1 MDFSQ
6 YVQYVDDSANERAAR
21 YQALLDKA
29 RQQSVQAEPV
39 PSSSGSNPNS
49 FNGEALETIQNLQNQ
64 QNVQNLK
71 DGNKIPLNWST
82 WYYGGFPNAYQNLK
96 DIGTG
101 VVSMASHPIANAI
114 RFGKYELKNVKNTF
128 NEGRIL
134 GEMLKD
140 GNASLGDVVNQIGMM
155 GYVNPL
161 TATVR
166 DAADLWGKSYGVST
180 KTPTEFVKAGKQGG
194 LQGVVNKG
202 TQQVYDTANAM
213 FQNPVDVALDAVGLG
228 GGKILKGA
236 LSKTAIGKN
245 LKAGETV
252 EKGLN
257 VKTAGV
263 QKDINKLNDQLQ
275 VIKKDKNVDLE
286 DLVRRAEETGDW
298 TNVPVQQKQLLKNFS
313 DDYHTIAQK
322 HSPSTAVDP
331 EHMAISQNIARKN
344 NITYREA
351 EKQIQALKDS
361 VPEGTPVVT
370 IRSIQELGDVAKT
383 NELVNNLRKE
393 ANLNEVLT
401 PKVTY
406 TNEAKELI
414 KSVPEDSILSKEMN
428 YAGQS
433 QKVKDALDK
442 IAPELITPEKT
453 GLNIYN
459 DLVVKTGSPQAASD
473 LLRKAGIGGMRG
485 VEDSVT
491 TIFGGKAKGGY
502 NLKTDSISFFKD
514 ADNVTRAHELFHRSL
529 EQTSSV
535 PKVKAALEKG
545 LGKDYKLTRD
555 VMENLA
561 DEFLDY
567 AQTGKLVRPELQDLF
582 DIYLK
587 DVQKGSGKLQGITEL
602 ANQGDKLAQDY
613 VNAVEM
619 YKRGDIFPITHAL
632 AEAVDLKKLGG
643 RVDDLDR
650 IYAGKFST
658 REYGLTPYAEVAKS
672 LKRPSEF
679 LDGLSQQY
687 VGRSIKDELQ
697 GGTLNGKSVASAIEK
712 DNVYVPKSLLEGTD
726 TFQKIQEK
734 ASAKPINVD
743 DIAINKRVLK
753 ELSNQTKQ
761 VGKFFAQDWAND
773 LYAIAKSSMLAS
785 GTYLGA
791 NVIGGG
797 INAIMSSG
805 LHTLDDFA
813 RAIKTQGQLSKNLGT
828 YRNVSSLKDVKT
840 PWLKPIQTV
849 NKYTTG
855 AITEWLDRKTQ
866 NIFSEMAAHRQLRQK
881 GILPKDRLNA
891 LDELDAS
898 SLGDV
903 IEGIKAEAL
912 LNSTRTTLPRLAV
925 EIGSAQNPF
934 WRWNDTAARSTM
946 YMLEHHPITSNVILN
961 RVLADIGFDDEIQNR
976 LNLGVKSDKP
986 FVTYRFDERTGQI
999 KEGSLEWIPQMNT
1012 FKLIGTG
1019 LDMQEGFFKNPTQAP
1034 VFIKIANAFQG
1045 KDQYGR
1051 ALKRAERDPSG
1062 RLRHLYDGAK
1072 RYYISDNGIV
1082 EQGTSADEI
1091 VSTFAKETI
1100 GILNAANKTGLPVAG
1115 TLTGNKFYQPYGQS
1129 MFGSFG
1135 RDELNSNIISGGDP
1149 RKPRELADVMS
1160 SLLGYYEQPYIPRF
1174 ESNVPQFTKS
1184 SFGGLVRGQRYDL
1197 MKKMRGY

>member
-6 YVQYVDDSANERAAR
+6 YIQYVNDSADERAAH
-21 YQALLDKA
+21 YQNLLDNA
-29 RQQSVQAEPV
+29 RQQSVPV
-39 PSSSGSNPNS
+39 EATPSSSGGTSGS
-49 FNGEALETIQNLQNQ
+49 FNGKALEEIQNLQEQ
-64 QNVQNLK
+64 QNVQKLK

-101 VVSMASHPIANAI
+101 VVSLLSHLPSNAV

-166 DAADLWGKSYGVST
+166 DAADTWGKSYSVST
-180 KTPTEFVKAGKQGG
+180 KTPAEFVKAGKQGG
-194 LQGVVNKG
+194 LKGAAKKGV
-202 TQQVYDTANAM
+202 QQAYDTANAM
-213 FQNPVDVALDAVGLG
+213 FQNPVDVALDAMGLG
-228 GGKILKGA
+228 GAKILKGA
-236 LSKTAIGKN
+236 LSKTALGKSI
-245 LKAGETV
+245 KAGETV
-252 EKGLN
+252 EKGIN

-263 QKDINKLNDQLQ
+263 QKDINKLGDQLQ
-275 VIKKDKNVDLE
+275 VIKKDKNIDLE
-286 DLVRRAEETGDW
+286 DLVKRAEETGDW
-298 TNVPVQQKQLLKNFS
+298 TGVPVEQRKLLKNFS

-331 EHMAISQNIARKN
+331 EHLTVAQNIARKN

-351 EKQIQALKDS
+351 EKRITAL
-361 VPEGTPVVT
+361 
-370 IRSIQELGDVAKT
+370 
-383 NELVNNLRKE
+383 N
-393 ANLNEVLT
+393 
-401 PKVTY
+401 
-406 TNEAKELI
+406 
-414 KSVPEDSILSKEMN
+414 DSIPK
-428 YAGQS
+428 G
-433 QKVKDALDK
+433 VDK
-442 IAPELITPEKT
+442 NI
-453 GLNIYN
+453 GL
-459 DLVVKTGSPQAASD
+459 K
-473 LLRKAGIGGMRG
+473 
-485 VEDSVT
+485 
-491 TIFGGKAKGGY
+491 
-502 NLKTDSISFFKD
+502 
-514 ADNVTRAHELFHRSL
+514 
-529 EQTSSV
+529 
-535 PKVKAALEKG
+535 
-545 LGKDYKLTRD
+545 
-555 VMENLA
+555 NLA
-561 DEFLDY
+561 E
-567 AQTGKLVRPELQDLF
+567 
-582 DIYLK
+582 
-587 DVQKGSGKLQGITEL
+587 QGDEL
-602 ANQGDKLAQDY
+602 AKQVIDAKQGFHEGRL
-613 VNAVEM
+613 
-619 YKRGDIFPITHAL
+619 FPVTHAL

-650 IYAGKFST
+650 IYAGRFST

-672 LKRPSEF
+672 LKQPSEF

-697 GGTLNGKSVASAIEK
+697 SGTLNGKSVASAIEK
-712 DNVYVPKSLLEGTD
+712 DNVYIPKSSLEGAD
-726 TFQKIQEK
+726 TLQKIREK
-734 ASAKPINVD
+734 ASTKPINAD
-743 DIAINKRVLK
+743 DIAIDKRVLK
-753 ELSNQTKQ
+753 ELANQTKQ

-773 LYAIAKSSMLAS
+773 LYAITKGSMLAS

-805 LHTLDDFA
+805 LHTLDDLT
-813 RAIKTQGQLSKNLGT
+813 RALKTHGQLSKNLGT

-855 AITEWLDRKTQ
+855 AITELLDRKTQ
-866 NIFSEMAAHRQLRQK
+866 NIFSEMAAHRQLRQR

-961 RVLADIGFDDEIQNR
+961 RILADIGFGDEMQNR

-1034 VFIKIANAFQG
+1034 AFMKIANAFQG

-1072 RYYISDNGIV
+1072 RYYISDRGIV
-1082 EQGTSADEI
+1082 EQGTSADEVI
-1091 VSTFAKETI
+1091 STFAKETI
-1100 GILNAANKTGLPVAG
+1100 GILNAANKTGLPIAG

-1149 RKPRELADVMS
+1149 RKPRELADVLS
-1160 SLLGYYEQPYIPRF
+1160 SLIGYYEQPYIPKF
-1174 ESNVPQFTKS
+1174 ETNVPQFSKS
-1184 SFGGLVRGQRYDL
+1184 AFGGLVRGQRYDL

>member
-6 YVQYVDDSANERAAR
+6 YIQYVNDSADERAAH
-21 YQALLDKA
+21 YQNLLDNAK
-29 RQQSVQAEPV
+29 QQSIPV
-39 PSSSGSNPNS
+39 EAAPSSSGGTSGS
-49 FNGEALETIQNLQNQ
+49 FNGKALEEIQNLQKQ
-64 QNVQNLK
+64 QDVQKLK

-101 VVSMASHPIANAI
+101 VVSMFSHPIANAV

-166 DAADLWGKSYGVST
+166 DAADTWGKSYSVST
-180 KTPTEFVKAGKQGG
+180 KTPAEFVKAGKQGG
-194 LQGVVNKG
+194 LKGVVNKG
-202 TQQVYDTANAM
+202 VQQAYDTANAM
-213 FQNPVDVALDAVGLG
+213 FQNPVDVGLDLIGLG
-228 GGKILKGA
+228 GGKVLKSA
-236 LSKTAIGKN
+236 LSKTAIGKSI
-245 LKAGETV
+245 KAGETV
-252 EKGLN
+252 EKGVN

-263 QKDINKLNDQLQ
+263 QKDINKLGDQLQ
-275 VIKKDKNVDLE
+275 VIKKDKNIDLE
-286 DLVRRAEETGDW
+286 DLVKRAEETGDW
-298 TNVPVQQKQLLKNFS
+298 TGVPVEQKKLLKNFS

-322 HSPSTAVDP
+322 HSPSTTVDP
-331 EHMAISQNIARKN
+331 EHLTVAQNIARKN

-351 EKQIQALKDS
+351 EKRITAL
-361 VPEGTPVVT
+361 
-370 IRSIQELGDVAKT
+370 
-383 NELVNNLRKE
+383 N
-393 ANLNEVLT
+393 
-401 PKVTY
+401 
-406 TNEAKELI
+406 
-414 KSVPEDSILSKEMN
+414 DSIPQGVDRN
-428 YAGQS
+428 
-433 QKVKDALDK
+433 
-442 IAPELITPEKT
+442 I
-453 GLNIYN
+453 GL
-459 DLVVKTGSPQAASD
+459 
-473 LLRKAGIGGMRG
+473 
-485 VEDSVT
+485 
-491 TIFGGKAKGGY
+491 
-502 NLKTDSISFFKD
+502 
-514 ADNVTRAHELFHRSL
+514 
-529 EQTSSV
+529 
-535 PKVKAALEKG
+535 
-545 LGKDYKLTRD
+545 
-555 VMENLA
+555 ENLA
-561 DEFLDY
+561 E
-567 AQTGKLVRPELQDLF
+567 
-582 DIYLK
+582 
-587 DVQKGSGKLQGITEL
+587 QGDEL
-602 ANQGDKLAQDY
+602 AKQVIDAKQGFHEGRL
-613 VNAVEM
+613 
-619 YKRGDIFPITHAL
+619 FPITHAL
-632 AEAVDLKKLGG
+632 AEAVDLEKLGG

-658 REYGLTPYAEVAKS
+658 REYGLTPYAEVARS

-697 GGTLNGKSVASAIEK
+697 SGTLNGKSVASAIEK
-712 DNVYVPKSLLEGTD
+712 DNVYIPKSSLEGAD

-734 ASAKPINVD
+734 ASTKPVNAD
-743 DIAINKRVLK
+743 DIAIDKRVLK

-761 VGKFFAQDWAND
+761 IGKFFAQDWAND
-773 LYAIAKSSMLAS
+773 LYAITKGSMLAS

-805 LHTLDDFA
+805 LKTLDDFA
-813 RAIKTQGQLSKNLGT
+813 HALKTHGQLSKNLGT

-855 AITEWLDRKTQ
+855 AITEFLDRKTQ
-866 NIFSEMAAHRQLRQK
+866 NIFSEMAAHRQLRQR

-961 RVLADIGFDDEIQNR
+961 RILADIGFDDEMQNR
-976 LNLGVKSDKP
+976 LNLGVKSDKS

-999 KEGSLEWIPQMNT
+999 KEGYLEWMPQMNT

-1034 VFIKIANAFQG
+1034 VFMKIANAFQG

-1072 RYYISDNGIV
+1072 RYYISDRGIV
-1082 EQGTSADEI
+1082 EQGTSADEVI
-1091 VSTFAKETI
+1091 STFAKETI
-1100 GILNAANKTGLPVAG
+1100 GILNAANKTGLPIAG

-1160 SLLGYYEQPYIPRF
+1160 SLIGYYEQPYIPKF
-1174 ESNVPQFTKS
+1174 ETNVPQFSKS
-1184 SFGGLVRGQRYDL
+1184 AFGGLVRGQRYDL

>member
-6 YVQYVDDSANERAAR
+6 YIQYVDDSANKRAAR
-21 YQALLDKA
+21 YQNLFDNA
-29 RQQSVQAEPV
+29 RQTI
-39 PSSSGSNPNS
+39 SGTPNPGDDSNS
-49 FNGEALETIQNLQNQ
+49 FNGAALEKIQNLQNQ
-64 QNVQNLK
+64 QELQNLK
-71 DGNKIPLNWST
+71 DGNKVPLNWST

-101 VVSMASHPIANAI
+101 VVSLFGHPISNVV
-114 RFGKYELKNVKNTF
+114 RLGKYEWKNTKNTF

-166 DAADLWGKSYGVST
+166 DAADLWGQTYGVNT
-180 KTPTEFVKAGKQGG
+180 KTPAGFVKAGKQGG
-194 LQGVVNKG
+194 LKGIVNKG
-202 TQQVYDTANAM
+202 VQQVYDTANAM
-213 FQNPVDVALDAVGLG
+213 FQNPVDVALDFGGLG
-228 GGKILKGA
+228 GGKLLKNA
-236 LSKTAIGKN
+236 LSKTTIGKSI
-245 LKAGETV
+245 KAGETV

-275 VIKKDKNVDLE
+275 IIKKNKDINLE
-286 DLVRRAEETGDW
+286 DLVKRAEETGDW
-298 TNVPVQQKQLLKNFS
+298 TNVPVEQKQLLKTFS

-322 HSPSTAVDP
+322 HSPSTVVDP

-370 IRSIQELGDVAKT
+370 TRTIQELGDVAKT

-393 ANLNEVLT
+393 ANLEEVLA

-406 TNEAKELI
+406 SNDTKQLVKE
-414 KSVPEDSILSKEMN
+414 VPENSILSKEASF
-428 YAGQS
+428 AGQP
-433 QKVKDALDK
+433 QKVQDALNK

-453 GLNIYN
+453 GLDIYN
-459 DLVVKTGSPQAASD
+459 DLVVKTGSPQATND
-473 LLRKAGIGGMRG
+473 LLREAGVGGMRG
-485 VEDSVT
+485 VEDGVT
-491 TIFGGKAKGGY
+491 TIFGGKVKGGY
-502 NLKTDSISFFKD
+502 NRKTDSINFFKD
-514 ADNVTRAHELFHRSL
+514 ADDTTRAHELFHRSL

-535 PKVKAALEKG
+535 PKVKTALKKG
-545 LGKDYKLTRD
+545 LGKDYKLTKD
-555 VMENLA
+555 VIEKLT

-567 AQTGKLVRPELQDLF
+567 TQTGKLVQPELKELF

-587 DVQKGSGKLQGITEL
+587 DVQKDTRKLQGITEL

-613 VNAVEM
+613 VNAAEM

-632 AEAVDLKKLGG
+632 AEAVDLKKLGR

-658 REYGLTPYAEVAKS
+658 REYGLTPYTEVAKS

-687 VGRSIKDELQ
+687 VGRAIKDELQ
-697 GGTLNGKSVASAIEK
+697 IGTLNSKSVASAIEK
-712 DNVYVPKSLLEGTD
+712 DNVYIPKSLLEGAD

-734 ASAKPINVD
+734 ASTKPINVD
-743 DIAINKRVLK
+743 DIAIDKRVLK
-753 ELSNQTKQ
+753 ELANQTKQ

-773 LYAIAKSSMLAS
+773 LYAIAKSAMLAS

-791 NVIGGG
+791 NVIGGA
-797 INAIMSSG
+797 INTVMSSG

-813 RAIKTQGQLSKNLGT
+813 HALKTHGQLSKNLGT

-840 PWLKPIQTV
+840 PWLKPIQAV

-855 AITEWLDRKTQ
+855 AITEFLDRKTQ
-866 NIFSEMAAHRQLRQK
+866 NIFSEMAAHRQLRQR
-881 GILPKDRLNA
+881 GILPKDRLKA
-891 LDELDAS
+891 LEELDAN

-912 LNSTRTTLPRLAV
+912 LNSTRTTLPRLAIEV
-925 EIGSAQNPF
+925 GSAANPF

-961 RVLADIGFDDEIQNR
+961 RVLADIGFNDEMQNR
-976 LNLGVKSDKP
+976 LNLGVKTDKP

-1034 VFIKIANAFQG
+1034 TFMKIANAFQG

-1082 EQGTSADEI
+1082 EQSTVPDEVI
-1091 VSTFAKETI
+1091 STFAKETI
-1100 GILNAANKTGLPVAG
+1100 GILNAANKTGLPIAG
-1115 TLTGNKFYQPYGQS
+1115 SLTGNIFYQPYGQS

-1135 RDELNSNIISGGDP
+1135 QDELNSNILSGGDP
-1149 RKPRELADVMS
+1149 RKPRELPDVMS
-1160 SLLGYYEQPYIPRF
+1160 SLIGYYEKPYISRF
-1174 ESNVPQFTKS
+1174 ESDTPQFTKS
-1184 SFGGLVRGQRYDL
+1184 SLRGLLKGQRYDL
-1197 MKKMRGY
+1197 TKKIRGY

>member
-6 YVQYVDDSANERAAR
+6 YIQYVNDSADERAAN
-21 YQALLDKA
+21 YQTLLDNA
-29 RQQSVQAEPV
+29 RQQSVPV
-39 PSSSGSNPNS
+39 EVAPSNSGDTSGS
-49 FNGEALETIQNLQNQ
+49 FNGKALEEIQNLQEQ
-64 QNVQNLK
+64 ENVQKLK

-101 VVSMASHPIANAI
+101 VVSIVSHPIANAVK
-114 RFGKYELKNVKNTF
+114 FGKYELKNVKNTF

-166 DAADLWGKSYGVST
+166 DAADTWGKSYSVST
-180 KTPTEFVKAGKQGG
+180 KTPVEFVKAGKQGG
-194 LQGVVNKG
+194 LKGVAKKG
-202 TQQVYDTANAM
+202 VQQAYDTANAM
-213 FQNPVDVALDAVGLG
+213 FQNPVDVALDAMGLG
-228 GGKILKGA
+228 GAKILKGA
-236 LSKTAIGKN
+236 LSKTTLGKSI
-245 LKAGETV
+245 KAGETV
-252 EKGLN
+252 EKGIN

-263 QKDINKLNDQLQ
+263 QKDINKLGDQLQ
-275 VIKKDKNVDLE
+275 VIKKDKNIDLE
-286 DLVRRAEETGDW
+286 DLVKRAEETGDW
-298 TNVPVQQKQLLKNFS
+298 TGVPVKQKKLLKNFS

-322 HSPSTAVDP
+322 HSPSTVVDP
-331 EHMAISQNIARKN
+331 EHLTVAQNIARKN

-351 EKQIQALKDS
+351 EKRITAL
-361 VPEGTPVVT
+361 
-370 IRSIQELGDVAKT
+370 
-383 NELVNNLRKE
+383 N
-393 ANLNEVLT
+393 
-401 PKVTY
+401 
-406 TNEAKELI
+406 
-414 KSVPEDSILSKEMN
+414 DSIPK
-428 YAGQS
+428 G
-433 QKVKDALDK
+433 VDK
-442 IAPELITPEKT
+442 NI
-453 GLNIYN
+453 GL
-459 DLVVKTGSPQAASD
+459 K
-473 LLRKAGIGGMRG
+473 
-485 VEDSVT
+485 
-491 TIFGGKAKGGY
+491 
-502 NLKTDSISFFKD
+502 
-514 ADNVTRAHELFHRSL
+514 
-529 EQTSSV
+529 
-535 PKVKAALEKG
+535 
-545 LGKDYKLTRD
+545 
-555 VMENLA
+555 NLA
-561 DEFLDY
+561 E
-567 AQTGKLVRPELQDLF
+567 
-582 DIYLK
+582 
-587 DVQKGSGKLQGITEL
+587 QGDEL
-602 ANQGDKLAQDY
+602 AKQVIDAKQGFSEGRL
-613 VNAVEM
+613 
-619 YKRGDIFPITHAL
+619 FPVTHAL

-643 RVDDLDR
+643 RVDELDR

-672 LKRPSEF
+672 LKQPSEF

-697 GGTLNGKSVASAIEK
+697 NGTLNGKSVASTIEK
-712 DNVYVPKSLLEGTD
+712 DNVYVPKTALEGTD

-734 ASAKPINVD
+734 ASPKPINAD
-743 DIAINKRVLK
+743 DIAIDKRVLK
-753 ELSNQTKQ
+753 ELTNQTKQ

-773 LYAIAKSSMLAS
+773 LYAITKGSMLAS

-791 NVIGGG
+791 NAIGGSL
-797 INAIMSSG
+797 NAIMSSG
-805 LHTLDDFA
+805 LHTLDDFT
-813 RAIKTQGQLSKNLGT
+813 RALKTHGQLSKNLGT

-855 AITEWLDRKTQ
+855 AITELLDRKVQ

-881 GILPKDRLNA
+881 GILPKDRLNT
-891 LDELDAS
+891 LNELDAS

-961 RVLADIGFDDEIQNR
+961 RILADIGFDDEMQNR

-999 KEGSLEWIPQMNT
+999 KEGSLEWMPQMNT

-1034 VFIKIANAFQG
+1034 AFMKIANAFQG

-1072 RYYISDNGIV
+1072 RYYISDRGIV
-1082 EQGTSADEI
+1082 EQGTSADEVI
-1091 VSTFAKETI
+1091 STFAKETI
-1100 GILNAANKTGLPVAG
+1100 GILNAANKTGLPIAG
-1115 TLTGNKFYQPYGQS
+1115 ALTGNKFYQPYGQS

-1149 RKPRELADVMS
+1149 RKPRGLTDVMS
-1160 SLLGYYEQPYIPRF
+1160 SLLGYYEQPYIPKF
-1174 ESNVPQFTKS
+1174 ESDVPQFTKS

>member
-6 YVQYVDDSANERAAR
+6 YIQYVNDSADERAAH
-21 YQALLDKA
+21 YQNLLDNA
-29 RQQSVQAEPV
+29 RQQSVPV
-39 PSSSGSNPNS
+39 EAAPSSSGGASGS
-49 FNGEALETIQNLQNQ
+49 FNGKALEEIQNLQKQ
-64 QNVQNLK
+64 QDVQNLK
-71 DGNKIPLNWST
+71 NGNKVPLNWST
-82 WYYGGFPNAYQNLK
+82 WYYGGFPNASQNLK

-101 VVSMASHPIANAI
+101 VVSMFSHPIANAV

-166 DAADLWGKSYGVST
+166 DAADTWGKSYSVST
-180 KTPTEFVKAGKQGG
+180 KTPAEFVKAGKQGG
-194 LQGVVNKG
+194 LKGVVNKG
-202 TQQVYDTANAM
+202 VQQAYDTANAM
-213 FQNPVDVALDAVGLG
+213 FQNPVDVGLDLIGLG
-228 GGKILKGA
+228 GGKVLKSA
-236 LSKTAIGKN
+236 LSKTAIGKSIN
-245 LKAGETV
+245 AGETV
-252 EKGLN
+252 EKGIN

-263 QKDINKLNDQLQ
+263 QKDINKLGDQLQ
-275 VIKKDKNVDLE
+275 VIKKDKSIDLE
-286 DLVRRAEETGDW
+286 DLVKRAEETGDW
-298 TNVPVQQKQLLKNFS
+298 TGVPVEQRKLLKNFS

-322 HSPSTAVDP
+322 HSPSTTVDP
-331 EHMAISQNIARKN
+331 EHLTVAQNIARKN

-351 EKQIQALKDS
+351 EKRITAL
-361 VPEGTPVVT
+361 
-370 IRSIQELGDVAKT
+370 
-383 NELVNNLRKE
+383 N
-393 ANLNEVLT
+393 
-401 PKVTY
+401 
-406 TNEAKELI
+406 
-414 KSVPEDSILSKEMN
+414 DSIPQ
-428 YAGQS
+428 G
-433 QKVKDALDK
+433 VDK
-442 IAPELITPEKT
+442 NI
-453 GLNIYN
+453 GL
-459 DLVVKTGSPQAASD
+459 K
-473 LLRKAGIGGMRG
+473 
-485 VEDSVT
+485 
-491 TIFGGKAKGGY
+491 
-502 NLKTDSISFFKD
+502 
-514 ADNVTRAHELFHRSL
+514 
-529 EQTSSV
+529 
-535 PKVKAALEKG
+535 
-545 LGKDYKLTRD
+545 
-555 VMENLA
+555 NLA
-561 DEFLDY
+561 E
-567 AQTGKLVRPELQDLF
+567 
-582 DIYLK
+582 
-587 DVQKGSGKLQGITEL
+587 QGDEL
-602 ANQGDKLAQDY
+602 AKQVIDAKQGFHEGRL
-613 VNAVEM
+613 
-619 YKRGDIFPITHAL
+619 FPITHAL
-632 AEAVDLKKLGG
+632 AEAVDLEKLGG

-697 GGTLNGKSVASAIEK
+697 SGTLNGKSVASAIEK
-712 DNVYVPKSLLEGTD
+712 DNVYIPKASLEGTD

-734 ASAKPINVD
+734 ASTKPVNAD
-743 DIAINKRVLK
+743 DIAIDKRVLK
-753 ELSNQTKQ
+753 ELTNQTKQ
-761 VGKFFAQDWAND
+761 IGKFFAQDWAND
-773 LYAIAKSSMLAS
+773 LYAITKGSMLAS

-791 NVIGGG
+791 NVIGSG

-805 LHTLDDFA
+805 LKTLDDFA
-813 RAIKTQGQLSKNLGT
+813 HALKTHGQLSKNLGT

-855 AITEWLDRKTQ
+855 AITEFLDRKTQ
-866 NIFSEMAAHRQLRQK
+866 NIFSEMAAHRQLRQR

-912 LNSTRTTLPRLAV
+912 LNSTKTTLPRLAV

-961 RVLADIGFDDEIQNR
+961 RILADIGFDDEMQNR

-1019 LDMQEGFFKNPTQAP
+1019 LDMKEGFFKNPTQAP
-1034 VFIKIANAFQG
+1034 VFMKIANAFQG

-1082 EQGTSADEI
+1082 EQGTSADEVI
-1091 VSTFAKETI
+1091 STFAKETI

-1160 SLLGYYEQPYIPRF
+1160 SLIGYYEQPYIPKF
-1174 ESNVPQFTKS
+1174 ESDVPQFSKS
-1184 SFGGLVRGQRYDL
+1184 SFSGLVRGQRYDL